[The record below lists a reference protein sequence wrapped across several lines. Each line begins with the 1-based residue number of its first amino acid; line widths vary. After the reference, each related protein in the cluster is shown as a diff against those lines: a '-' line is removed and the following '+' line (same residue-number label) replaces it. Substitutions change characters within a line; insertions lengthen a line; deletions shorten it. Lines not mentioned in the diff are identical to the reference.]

1 MGRFDVLKGTDTN
14 FKRNEN
20 TIKRRRRGGKNK
32 NKNKN
37 NDKINQDIVL
47 KDNVEKDV
55 VVKDVVVKDVVVKD
69 VVEKDVV
76 EKDVV
81 EKDVV
86 EKESEWIQQIKKKKE
101 EKTVDININ
110 DPRYWNGP
118 LWKGPMFIRE
128 TCLYDKNNISSQNPN
143 VSSFI
148 IPRGKIE
155 YSKNGL
161 DWHDSW
167 DNTFTT
173 YQLESIKKHNEQQ
186 DSNELFRRM
195 SELHLRRQ
203 RESDQLYEDTGELDH
218 FAWAEEESYKYEL
231 YCKKIEEEENR
242 AQQEATEQEDWE
254 GEMNDEYYDY

>member
-1 MGRFDVLKGTDTN
+1 MGRFDVLKGSDGN
-14 FKRNEN
+14 FKQNEN

-32 NKNKN
+32 EKNRE
-37 NDKINQDIVL
+37 KINQDIVL
-47 KDNVEKDV
+47 KENTEKDV
-55 VVKDVVVKDVVVKD
+55 LLP
-69 VVEKDVV
+69 EKDVLLPEKDTLLP
-76 EKDVV
+76 EKDVLLP
-81 EKDVV
+81 EKDVLLP
-86 EKESEWIQQIKKKKE
+86 EKDSESEWLQQIKKKKE
-101 EKTVDININ
+101 EIITDININ
-110 DPRYWNGP
+110 DPIYWNGP

-128 TCLYDKNNISSQNPN
+128 TSSYNKNNISLQKSN

-186 DSNELFRRM
+186 DSNELFRRLN
-195 SELHLRRQ
+195 ELHLRRQ
-203 RESDQLYEDTGELDH
+203 RESVQLYEDTGELDH
-218 FAWAEEESYKYEL
+218 FAWAEESSYKYEL
-231 YCKKIEEEENR
+231 YCKKLEEEENR
-242 AQQEATEQEDWE
+242 AQQEAKEEEDDE